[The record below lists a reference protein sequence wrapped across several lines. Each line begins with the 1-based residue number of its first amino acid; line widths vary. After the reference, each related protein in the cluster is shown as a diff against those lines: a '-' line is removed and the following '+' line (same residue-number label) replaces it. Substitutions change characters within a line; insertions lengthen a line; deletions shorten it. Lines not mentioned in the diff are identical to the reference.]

1 MFSVR
6 ANDDS
11 APAGVL
17 FIYHLL
23 SFEQTA
29 CFCKIRSCFVIQI
42 MIIVILTRISYY
54 FISSALDA
62 PVTTDDDLMMV
73 PGSEN
78 GYVEEA
84 SEYRFFLYRHWSL
97 YDAMFHSPYVAAKLN
112 VWNQQGTAKL
122 QVRLRGYLISFFVL
136 LCSFKK

>member
-1 MFSVR
+1 MSVPCC
-6 ANDDS
+6 S
-11 APAGVL
+11 LL
-17 FIYHLL
+17 FIL
-23 SFEQTA
+23 
-29 CFCKIRSCFVIQI
+29 
-42 MIIVILTRISYY
+42 
-54 FISSALDA
+54 ALDA
-62 PVTTDDDLMMV
+62 PATTGTEDDLMMV

-122 QVRLRGYLISFFVL
+122 QVRGHVGMI
-136 LCSFKK
+136 

>member
-1 MFSVR
+1 
-6 ANDDS
+6 
-11 APAGVL
+11 
-17 FIYHLL
+17 
-23 SFEQTA
+23 
-29 CFCKIRSCFVIQI
+29 
-42 MIIVILTRISYY
+42 
-54 FISSALDA
+54 
-62 PVTTDDDLMMV
+62 MMV

-122 QVRLRGYLISFFVL
+122 QVYDCVVVIFILSFRV
-136 LCSFKK
+136 CSVHLQSVPSC